1 MLGFYGPMGQC
12 FGRFPTVSQRSGG
25 GGRGGERKKGTGYTE
40 IVNPNSHIPH
50 LL

>member
-25 GGRGGERKKGTGYTE
+25 GGGGGGEGVREEERYG
-40 IVNPNSHIPH
+40 IH
-50 LL
+50 